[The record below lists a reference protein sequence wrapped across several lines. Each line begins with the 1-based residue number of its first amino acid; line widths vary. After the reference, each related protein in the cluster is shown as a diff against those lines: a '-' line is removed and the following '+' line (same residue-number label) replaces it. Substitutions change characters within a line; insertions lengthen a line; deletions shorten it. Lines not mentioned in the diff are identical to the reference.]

1 MSSIPATSESTTSA
15 SAGPALAC
23 AWCGAP
29 LDGGAERLHGRR
41 GCRGCGAATTDPQPT
56 EAELDAAYAEW
67 YRPPGGRFLGPADA
81 LLARWR
87 SRQARRVDRI
97 APPGQ
102 ILDVGAGDGTLVN
115 ALAARGRKA
124 VGIERR
130 PTAPAIRSADV
141 RELDSRWAAI
151 VFWHSLE
158 HIRDSGSVLEHA
170 AALLD
175 DGGVLVIAMPNS
187 DSLQARAF
195 GDRWFGL
202 DLARHLVHVPARSL
216 TARLEQLGLRVTRR
230 SYARGGQVLF
240 GWLHGLV
247 GCLPG
252 HPDLYD
258 AIRRRGARSGDAPLP
273 ARAATLL
280 AAGVAMPIALG
291 AWAAELLARRG
302 GTVYVEARRG

>member
-1 MSSIPATSESTTSA
+1 MSSAPATSESKVSA
-15 SAGPALAC
+15 PAGPALTC
-23 AWCGAP
+23 AWCAKP
-29 LDGGAERLHGRR
+29 LGDGAERLRGRTV
-41 GCRGCGAATTDPQPT
+41 CRSCGAATTDPQPT

-87 SRQARRVDRI
+87 ARQARRLDLI
-97 APPGQ
+97 APPGP
-102 ILDVGAGDGTLVN
+102 ILDVGAGDGTLLR
-115 ALAARGRKA
+115 ALAALGREA

-130 PTAPAIRSADV
+130 PTAPAIRAADV
-141 RELDSRWAAI
+141 REVDGRWAGV

-158 HIRDSGSVLEHA
+158 HIRDSGAVLEHA
-170 AALLD
+170 AGLLD
-175 DGGVLVIAMPNS
+175 DGGVLMIAMPNS

-202 DLARHLVHVPARSL
+202 DLSRHLVHVPARSL
-216 TARLEQLGLRVTRR
+216 TARLEQLGLRITRR

-252 HPDLYD
+252 RPDLYD
-258 AIRRRGARSGDAPLP
+258 AIRRGGARSGEAPLP

-280 AAGVAMPIALG
+280 AAGAAMPIASG
-291 AWAAELLARRG
+291 AWAAEVLARRG